1 MKTLQQK
8 AEAFRK
14 LHESGTFIIPN
25 PWDVGSAKV
34 LAELGYQALAT
45 TSAGY
50 AFSIGKPDGDGV
62 IGRDETLANF
72 ATLVNATDLP
82 VNGDLQGGFGRDPK
96 TVAETIRRAAEIG
109 LAGGSIEDSTGDSA
123 DPVYELGLAKERI
136 AAAVEAARAAKHPFT
151 LTARAENFLVGR
163 KDLPDTIKRLQAFQD
178 LGADV
183 LYAPAL
189 GTEQEITA
197 VVKAVDRPINVL
209 MGARTN
215 PLKVSD
221 LARLGVRRIS
231 VGSGFYLAAM
241 GAFHRVA
248 KDLKENGTAT
258 FAEGAMPY
266 GQLNSLFSKQ

>member
-14 LHESGTFIIPN
+14 LHESGTFVIPN
-25 PWDVGSAKV
+25 PWDIGSAKV

-50 AFSIGKPDGDGV
+50 AFTLGKPDGDGV

-82 VNGDLQGGFGRDPK
+82 VSADLQGGFGKEPK
-96 TVAETIRRAAEIG
+96 AVAETIRRAAEIG
-109 LAGGSIEDSTGDSA
+109 LCGGSIEDSTGDPA
-123 DPVYELGLAKERI
+123 KPIHDFGLAKERV
-136 AAAVEAARAAKHPFT
+136 AAAVEAARASKHPFT
-151 LTARAENFLVGR
+151 LTARSENFLVGNP
-163 KDLPDTIKRLQAFQD
+163 DLDDTIKRLQAFQE

-189 GTEQEITA
+189 RNEAEIA
-197 VVKAVDRPINVL
+197 SVVKAVNKPINVL

-215 PLKVSD
+215 PLTVAD
-221 LARLGVRRIS
+221 LARIGVRRIS

-248 KDLKENGTAT
+248 KDLKEKGTAT
-258 FAEGAMPY
+258 FADGAMPY
-266 GQLNSLFSKQ
+266 GQLNSLFSK